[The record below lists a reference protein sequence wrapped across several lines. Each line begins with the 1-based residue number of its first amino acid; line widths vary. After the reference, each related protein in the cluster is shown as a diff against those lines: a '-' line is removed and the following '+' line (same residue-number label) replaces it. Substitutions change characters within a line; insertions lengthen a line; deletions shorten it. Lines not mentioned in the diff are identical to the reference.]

1 MARKDPGKPHEY
13 EGLFLT
19 VEFFWTFAGLA
30 VCYEGGNSL
39 EGKNVLCNLVH
50 VVPYALKQ

>member
-13 EGLFLT
+13 EGLFLI

-30 VCYEGGNSL
+30 VCYEGGNRFNSL
-39 EGKNVLCNLVH
+39 GRQERTL
-50 VVPYALKQ
+50 